1 MKGMIKVLLI
11 TIGSVSVVLGVLG
24 IFLPL
29 LPTTPFLLLGAAC
42 YCKASKRL
50 YDLLLNN
57 KFLGQ
62 YIRDFHEG
70 NGIPLRAKIVAI
82 SLLWI
87 TIGYSIFFVISVI
100 VAKVLLFLIA
110 VGVTI
115 HLLSFK
121 TLKNKSGEDLK

>member
-1 MKGMIKVLLI
+1 MKGMIKALLI
-11 TIGSVSVVLGVLG
+11 TIGSVSVVLGILG